1 MDLGNNPKA
10 NGDKSMNNQEILIN
24 AINEDAGYKFIN
36 DNDQETRDQIV
47 TTRDT
52 VEGFKECQN
61 HTKTVKT
68 SFGVL
73 EIFEVGNFEL
83 YVMDFGDHRFTLK
96 DS

>member
-1 MDLGNNPKA
+1 
-10 NGDKSMNNQEILIN
+10 MNNEETLIK
-24 AINEDAGYKFIN
+24 AINEDAGFNFIN
-36 DNDQETRDQIV
+36 DNDQKTRDEIV

-52 VEGFKECQN
+52 INGFKECQN

-68 SFGVL
+68 SFGDL

-83 YVMDFGDHRFTLK
+83 YVMDFGEHRLALK